1 MDMSGVTRNL
11 QLLLRSERV
20 LAEMQLKL
28 MTRKAVLGAGAAI
41 ATLLALA
48 MFNVAGYF
56 ALAQPLGSPSAALI
70 VGLIDALIAG
80 LLLVVAQALRTGS
93 EEDMVRE
100 VRDMALSELGVEI
113 DDLQQKLMQMGEN
126 VETVR
131 TNVANFVQRPLD
143 SLLPQ
148 LIVPAVSAVTK
159 LAKARKK
166 EPSQKGKD

>member
-1 MDMSGVTRNL
+1 MSRVTRNL

-28 MTRKAVLGAGAAI
+28 MTRKAVLGAAAAI

-70 VGLIDALIAG
+70 VGLVDTLIAG
-80 LLLVVAQALRTGS
+80 LLVVVAQALQSGP

-100 VRDMALSELGVEI
+100 IREMALSELGTEI
-113 DDLQQKLMQMGEN
+113 DDVQQRVAQMGEN

-131 TNVANFVQRPLD
+131 SNVANFVQRPLD
-143 SLLPQ
+143 VLLPQ
-148 LIVPAVSAVTK
+148 LIVPAISAVTK
-159 LAKARKK
+159 LARASKK
-166 EPSQKGKD
+166 EPSRKGKD